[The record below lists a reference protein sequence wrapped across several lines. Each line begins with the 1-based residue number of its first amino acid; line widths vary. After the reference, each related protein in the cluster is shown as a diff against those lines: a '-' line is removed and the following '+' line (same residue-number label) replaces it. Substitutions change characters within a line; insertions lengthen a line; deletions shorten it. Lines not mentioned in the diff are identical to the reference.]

1 MTKVYRNGEKLH
13 NLGTQCTPDSLGGT
27 IQPMLKKYL
36 FIFVAIAGLLDASF
50 LTYERYSNYIP
61 PCSENILFADCGKV
75 LNSSYATIF
84 GVPLALIGVFQYGLI
99 LALSLLA
106 FQFHKRIAAYLLVLL
121 TIIGFLASVY
131 FVFLQV
137 AVIGAI
143 CLYCL
148 FSALTSTILFISMLI
163 FLKKERKR
171 LSLNVF
177 HFIYTRI
184 AKPVFFKIDPEIV
197 HTAIVGIGQTFGSWP
212 ISKFATRFLI
222 HQSNPK
228 LSQTIAGINFPAP
241 VGLAAGFDYEARLTN
256 SLAPFG
262 FGFQSVGTI
271 TNTPY
276 DGNPKPMLGRLPK
289 SKSLMVNKGFKNL
302 GAAGTIAKLRKS
314 AFPIPVGVSI
324 GMTNTLKIKTQKE
337 SIADIITAFKKF
349 EKAKV
354 KNAYYELNISCPN
367 LLGKITFYSPKN
379 LEELLAQVDKLKLSK
394 PLFMKMPI
402 EKSDKETL
410 AMLSVIAKHSPA
422 GVIFGNLQKDRKNKA
437 FVASEVAKFPIGNFS
452 GKPTEKR
459 SNELISLAYKNY
471 GKKLIVI
478 GCGGI
483 FSAQDAYTKITL
495 GASLLQLIT
504 GMIYEGPSLIM
515 QINFGLGDLLE
526 KDGFT
531 HISQAIGSKSRTQG

>member
-1 MTKVYRNGEKLH
+1 MFR
-13 NLGTQCTPDSLGGT
+13 
-27 IQPMLKKYL
+27 KYL
-36 FIFVAIAGLLDASF
+36 FIFVAIAGLLDAGF
-50 LTYERYSNYIP
+50 LTYEHFSNFIP

-75 LNSSYATIF
+75 LNSPYSLIF
-84 GVPLALIGVFQYGLI
+84 GIPLALIGIFQYGLI
-99 LALSLLA
+99 LLATILA
-106 FQFHKRIAAYLLVLL
+106 FQFKKRIAAYLLVLL
-121 TIIGFLASVY
+121 TTTGFLASIY

-137 AVIGAI
+137 VVIKAT

-148 FSALTSTILFISMLI
+148 FSAFTSTILFIFTLI
-163 FLKKERKR
+163 FLKKDRKR
-171 LSLNVF
+171 LTLAVF
-177 HFIYTRI
+177 HFTYAYL
-184 AKPVFFKIDPEIV
+184 AKPVFFQINPETV
-197 HTAIVGIGQTFGSWP
+197 HTTMVRIGETIGSWP
-212 ISKFATRFLI
+212 ILKLATKFLI
-222 HQSNPK
+222 HQTDPS
-228 LSQTIAGINFPAP
+228 LTQTIAGIRFKAP
-241 VGLAAGFDYEARLTN
+241 VGLAAGFDYEARLTH
-256 SLAPFG
+256 SLASFG
-262 FGFQSVGTI
+262 FGFQSIGTI
-271 TNTPY
+271 TNNPY
-276 DGNPKPMLGRLPK
+276 EGNPRPMLGRLPK

-302 GAAGTIAKLRKS
+302 GAEGTIAKLHKS
-314 AFPIPVGVSI
+314 GFQIPVGVSI

-337 SIADIITAFKKF
+337 GITDIIAAFKKF
-349 EKAKV
+349 ENAKIA
-354 KNAYYELNISCPN
+354 NAYYELNISCPN

-437 FVASEVAKFPIGNFS
+437 LVTSEVAKFPIGNFS
-452 GKPTEKR
+452 GKPTYQR
-459 SNELISLAYKNY
+459 SNELIRLAYKNY
-471 GKKLIVI
+471 GKKLVII

-515 QINFGLGDLLE
+515 QINFGLVDLLE

-531 HISQAIGSKSRTQG
+531 HISQAIGSKNQINK